1 MKMLMKR
8 VMMMMNE
15 KFPQVREI
23 FPIINGLFAHCDYDF
38 GIVDKAELDRLFYT
52 NYGLRSVAP
61 LVTSLVLNP
70 QATDADLT
78 ILAQTFTALCSYKW
92 DKLKNLYTADYDPL
106 HNYLDE
112 LVESVEDNTSNNTTL
127 NTSDTGS
134 SKTTEKLDSTRTDNL
149 QRAENNTSTESGTT
163 NDEASSYAFNSTQPV
178 PTNLSGGND
187 STNYQGTT
195 NVTNTGTQANATNKT
210 LDSNNLRNL
219 TSTKESDVQSRI
231 TKTSTHKGNIGNLT
245 TQQLMKQEIELRRWN
260 FIESVLEDAKEL
272 LTIPLYL

>member
-1 MKMLMKR
+1 
-8 VMMMMNE
+8 MMMVNE

-70 QATDADLT
+70 QATDDDLT

-127 NTSDTGS
+127 NTSDSGS

-163 NDEASSYAFNSTQPV
+163 NDNASLYAFNSTQPV
-178 PTNLSGGND
+178 PTNLSDGND

-195 NVTNTGTQANATNKT
+195 NVTNTGTQANVTNKT
-210 LDSNNLRNL
+210 LDGSNSRKL
-219 TSTKESDVQSRI
+219 TSTKESDVLSRI
-231 TKTSTHKGNIGNLT
+231 TKTSTHRGNIGNLT

-272 LTIPLYL
+272 LTIPMYL

>member
-1 MKMLMKR
+1 
-8 VMMMMNE
+8 MMINE

-78 ILAQTFTALCSYKW
+78 ILAQTFTSLCSYKW
-92 DKLKNLYTADYDPL
+92 DKLKNLYISDYDPL

-127 NTSDTGS
+127 NTSDTAS
-134 SKTTEKLDSTRTDNL
+134 SKTAEQLDSTRTDNL
-149 QRAENNTSTESGTT
+149 TRAENNTSTESGTS
-163 NDEASSYAFNSTQPV
+163 NDEASLYGFNSTSPI
-178 PTNLSGGND
+178 PTNLNGETD
-187 STNYQGTT
+187 STNYQATT
-195 NVTNTGTQANATNKT
+195 NVTNTGTQANVTNKT
-210 LDSNNLRNL
+210 LDGTNSRKL

-231 TKTSTHKGNIGNLT
+231 TKTSTHRGNIGNLT

-272 LTIPLYL
+272 LTIPMYL

>member
-1 MKMLMKR
+1 
-8 VMMMMNE
+8 MMMTNE

-92 DKLKNLYTADYDPL
+92 DKLKNLYTADYDPI

-134 SKTTEKLDSTRTDNL
+134 SKTTEQLDSTRTDNL
-149 QRAENNTSTESGTT
+149 TRAENNTSTESGTS
-163 NDEASSYAFNSTQPV
+163 NDEASLYGFNSTSPI
-178 PTNLSGGND
+178 PTNLNGETD
-187 STNYQGTT
+187 STNYQATT
-195 NVTNTGTQANATNKT
+195 NVTNTGTQANVTNKT
-210 LDSNNLRNL
+210 LDGSNSRKL

-231 TKTSTHKGNIGNLT
+231 TKTSTHRGNIGNLT

-272 LTIPLYL
+272 LTIPMYL

>member
-1 MKMLMKR
+1 
-8 VMMMMNE
+8 MMMMTNE
-15 KFPQVREI
+15 KFPQVKEI
-23 FPIINGLFAHCDYDF
+23 FPIINGLFSHCDYDF

-70 QATDADLT
+70 RATDEDLT

-92 DKLKNLYTADYDPL
+92 DKLKNLYTTDYDPL

-112 LVESVEDNTSNNTTL
+112 FVESVEDNTSKNTNLTS
-127 NTSDTGS
+127 SDTGS

-149 QRAENNTSTESGTT
+149 KRVENNNSTESATSR
-163 NDEASSYAFNSTQPV
+163 DEASLYAFNSTSSV
-178 PTNLSGGND
+178 PSNLSDGND
-187 STNYQGTT
+187 NTNYQGTAD
-195 NVTNTGTQANATNKT
+195 VTNTGTQANITNKT
-210 LDSNNLRNL
+210 LDSSNSRNL

-231 TKTSTHKGNIGNLT
+231 TKTSTHRGNIGNLT